1 MKGTALSLGSCL
13 AASAALLLG
22 SRSAQAQDFGK
33 AGNVSVAIER
43 AFGFH
48 FARRTTDPD
57 GPTPSTS
64 GSAGTVGFGWYQALT
79 PIHTARGAFDVFVID
94 RLSLGGSL
102 GAYAQQ
108 GGGGFLLSPR
118 VGYSIPLGKMFTFWP
133 RGGVTFVKQRDLE
146 LFGVSLE
153 PMFVAWPRPNWGV
166 LLGPTLDFDFAG
178 SENDN
183 TSVSEVSFGI
193 PTVGLIA
200 SF

>member
-1 MKGTALSLGSCL
+1 M
-13 AASAALLLG
+13 LLG
-22 SRSAQAQDFGK
+22 SRPAQAQEFGK

-48 FARRTTDPD
+48 FAKRTTDPD
-57 GPTPSTS
+57 GPAPSTS
-64 GSAGTVGFGWYQALT
+64 ASAATVGFGWYQALT
-79 PIHTARGAFDVFVID
+79 PIHTARGALDVFIID
-94 RLSLGGSL
+94 RLSLGGAL

-133 RGGVTFVKQRDLE
+133 RGGLTFVKQEDLT

-153 PMFVAWPRPNWGV
+153 PMFVLWPRPNWGV
-166 LLGPTLDFDFAG
+166 LLGPTLDFSFTG
-178 SENDN
+178 SRDN
-183 TSVSEVSFGI
+183 NSSVTEFSFGI